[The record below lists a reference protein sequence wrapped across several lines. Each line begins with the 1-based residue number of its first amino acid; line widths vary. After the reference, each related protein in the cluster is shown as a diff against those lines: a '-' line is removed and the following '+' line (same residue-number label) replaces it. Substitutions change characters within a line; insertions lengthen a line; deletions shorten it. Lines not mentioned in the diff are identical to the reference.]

1 MDLGSDRNK
10 DVKLTYPLHPMLR
23 RAYNVL
29 EPMFI
34 ESILPAEGHS
44 LLAKQELWEALLDT
58 MPEGSEAV
66 RDTLKEA
73 WAGKDRETS
82 PLSKWKMLKMH
93 IEAFVGRKSG
103 QKKSAKKV
111 ISSKQQDRIECWP
124 YEVVFRYT
132 YPRLDIN
139 VSKKRNHLLKSP
151 FCVHPKTGRVCVP
164 IEPHVVES
172 FDPFAVPTLRDLMKE
187 LDEYDKL
194 HPEENDA
201 AKSKTSNWEKTS
213 LKSYYEPYQK
223 DFLEPLQKEIRRQ
236 ERDASEEEAA
246 VIGDF

>member
-1 MDLGSDRNK
+1 M
-10 DVKLTYPLHPMLR
+10 
-23 RAYNVL
+23 
-29 EPMFI
+29 
-34 ESILPAEGHS
+34 
-44 LLAKQELWEALLDT
+44 
-58 MPEGSEAV
+58 
-66 RDTLKEA
+66 
-73 WAGKDRETS
+73 
-82 PLSKWKMLKMH
+82 
-93 IEAFVGRKSG
+93 
-103 QKKSAKKV
+103 
-111 ISSKQQDRIECWP
+111 
-124 YEVVFRYT
+124 
-132 YPRLDIN
+132 
-139 VSKKRNHLLKSP
+139 KSP

-213 LKSYYEPYQK
+213 LKSYYEPFQK